1 MCSGCTDEIHAPT
14 CMRCVQCTQRARE
27 PRDLLSARSLRT
39 IASCAPVHAFR
50 GRVELLAGSPR
61 PVRAVPCR
69 PRIPSRGLSTESTRE
84 WGRKWLAQIV
94 LPEATLPNRREPRPA
109 TSSRMI
115 WRPTV
120 GASST
125 MSARSFSV
133 ESLPDTPASRPASS
147 PGRAPATGRRSSGRR
162 RVEVS
167 GGVRPPPACAGIGT
181 GQIFVARPGVSVSL
195 SPQITT
201 ATVALACRPARGRVF
216 AQPCRIA
223 SPHGRQSRPS
233 RPASG

>member
-1 MCSGCTDEIHAPT
+1 
-14 CMRCVQCTQRARE
+14 
-27 PRDLLSARSLRT
+27 
-39 IASCAPVHAFR
+39 
-50 GRVELLAGSPR
+50 
-61 PVRAVPCR
+61 
-69 PRIPSRGLSTESTRE
+69 
-84 WGRKWLAQIV
+84 LAQIV

-181 GQIFVARPGVSVSL
+181 GQIFVARPGVSAS
-195 SPQITT
+195 
-201 ATVALACRPARGRVF
+201 VAFPAFRDLGYSRSRGIGGPARFAMSARRRLISSSTRSRIGERCWRANSMPGAEGFRVTSLVVV
-216 AQPCRIA
+216 ARSICDV
-223 SPHGRQSRPS
+223 
-233 RPASG
+233 